1 MEKETIG
8 ILIGEGAMPMT
19 NPKAVLEALRI
30 EEGNKAPKPQQQ
42 ALTDMERT
50 VLRVLGQDSLHIDEI
65 CVRMD
70 LSVEKLTVTLTMMEL
85 KGLVVREQG
94 MVYRQSGHWM

>member
-1 MEKETIG
+1 
-8 ILIGEGAMPMT
+8 
-19 NPKAVLEALRI
+19 
-30 EEGNKAPKPQQQ
+30 
-42 ALTDMERT
+42 
-50 VLRVLGQDSLHIDEI
+50 LHIDEI